1 MLQSIISWIWLW
13 MILDYNYL
21 ILWYKTCSPLQD
33 REKCFIL
40 FLRCRL
46 SMEGIYGSYSK
57 SSLAA
62 ITFKTDSSILW
73 SHFHGCY
80 SGTRTAFDYVRSDR
94 NHNFVLSQDKTKL
107 WFQSDRTESNAVLGL
122 LKKWPGTD
130 FMPCHF
136 INQWWGVW
144 WSYWTLLRYSNGC
157 LNQVWASYSER

>member
-21 ILWYKTCSPLQD
+21 ILWYKTCSPLRD
-33 REKCFIL
+33 REKCSIL

-122 LKKWPGTD
+122 LKWLVQSSVLQIQYGGGW
-130 FMPCHF
+130 FMRVLKGMAPTS
-136 INQWWGVW
+136 IV
-144 WSYWTLLRYSNGC
+144 GC
-157 LNQVWASYSER
+157 WASQ